1 MIVCWSWSSIV
12 SIVTEVWAGCSGVQ
26 IQAGARDFFLLQYV
40 QTDSGA
46 HSATYSVGTGVQPWE

>member
-1 MIVCWSWSSIV
+1 MIVCGSWRSIV

-26 IQAGARDFFLLQYV
+26 IQAGTRDFSLIQYM

-46 HSATYSVGTGVQPWE
+46 HSATCSVGTGVQPWE

>member
-1 MIVCWSWSSIV
+1 
-12 SIVTEVWAGCSGVQ
+12 
-26 IQAGARDFFLLQYV
+26 V